1 MAESGLV
8 MLTYNEMED
17 NCAKLVNLI
26 SEVTEESNSI
36 QNIVKS
42 FEGASKGQS
51 KEVFEEDYRL
61 MVESINTTIEA
72 MNEVTELIQHYIAD
86 MRELEEAYGRGPH
99 VTKG

>member
-1 MAESGLV
+1 
-8 MLTYNEMED
+8 MLFR
-17 NCAKLVNLI
+17 
-26 SEVTEESNSI
+26 S
-36 QNIVKS
+36 
-42 FEGASKGQS
+42 
-51 KEVFEEDYRL
+51 EEDYRL